1 VSSSSRT
8 LLVNAEVYSSSD
20 PFASAVMI
28 DDGVITWVGDEAGAR
43 VHTDLAD
50 QVVDLQGAFLAPGF
64 VDSHIHATSSGLRLV
79 GLDLSDARHAQD
91 VLDAITAHASDRASG
106 LIYGHGWD
114 ETVWAD
120 PSLPRRDEIDV
131 AAQGQHVYLS
141 RIDVHSALVSTSLVD
156 RCPDIDRVEG
166 FSSHGAVA
174 QRAHHLIREYA
185 FEQISAQDR
194 RDAQLATLSLA
205 ASKGVV
211 AVHEMGG
218 PTIGG
223 AEDLRTLLEVAADNV
238 GPKVTGYWGQLA
250 AEGGIELARELGARG
265 VGGDLFVD
273 GSLGSH
279 TAALHEPYCDAADTR
294 GVLYLSEDDI
304 TDHLVESTRA
314 GIQAGFHVIGDA
326 ACAAVAAGFR
336 RAGSIVGEQKLR
348 ACRHRLEHAE
358 MLSDADIAT
367 VIDLGACVSMQ
378 PMFDEL
384 WGVPDGM
391 YASRLG
397 DERAGSMNRFATIVG
412 AGGHLALNSDTPVTP
427 IDPWSIVRAATRHT
441 TPDERITARA
451 AFAAATRGGW
461 RAVGDS
467 QAGVI
472 SAGAPAHLAA
482 WRVDERDVHVPDS
495 RVADWSTDPRS
506 GTPGLPVLTGDLP
519 QCLATWVDGHV
530 VYGHDFVQASHG

>member
-1 VSSSSRT
+1 MSPSTRT
-8 LLVNAEVYSSSD
+8 LLVNAEVYSASD
-20 PFASAVMI
+20 PFATAVMI
-28 DDGVITWVGDEAGAR
+28 DDGVITWVGDDAGAR
-43 VHTDLAD
+43 VHTDLAHR
-50 QVVDLQGAFLAPGF
+50 VVDLQGAFLAPGF
-64 VDSHIHATSSGLRLV
+64 VDSHIHATSTGLRLV
-79 GLDLSDARHAQD
+79 GLDLSDARNAQD
-91 VLDAITAHASDRASG
+91 VLDAITAHATDRASG
-106 LIYGHGWD
+106 VIYGHGWD
-114 ETVWAD
+114 ETMWTD
-120 PSLPRRDEIDV
+120 SRLPRRHEIDV

-156 RCPDIDRVEG
+156 RCSDIARVEG
-166 FSSHGAVA
+166 FTPHGAVA
-174 QRAHHLIREYA
+174 RRAHHLLREYA

-194 RDAQLATLSLA
+194 RDAQRATLSLA
-205 ASKGVV
+205 ASNGVV
-211 AVHEMGG
+211 AVHEMSG

-223 AEDLRTLLEVAADNV
+223 AEDLRTLFALAADTAS
-238 GPKVTGYWGQLA
+238 PKVEGYWGQLA
-250 AEGGIELARELGARG
+250 SEGGIELARELGARG

-279 TAALHEPYCDAADTR
+279 TAALHQPYCDAADTH

-304 TDHLVESTRA
+304 ADHLVEATRA

-326 ACAAVAAGFR
+326 ACATVAAGFR
-336 RAGSIVGEQKLR
+336 RAATSVGEQMLR
-348 ACRHRLEHAE
+348 ARRHRLEHAE

-391 YASRLG
+391 YVTRLG
-397 DERAGSMNRFATIVG
+397 EERAGVMNRFATIVG
-412 AGGHLALNSDTPVTP
+412 AGGHLALNSDSPVTP
-427 IDPWSIVRAATRHT
+427 IDPWAIVRAATRHT
-441 TPDERITARA
+441 TPGERITARA

-472 SAGAPAHLAA
+472 SVGAPAHLAA
-482 WRVDERDVHVPDS
+482 WRVGERDVHVPDS

-506 GTPGLPVLTGDLP
+506 GTPGLPVLTHDLP
-519 QCLATWVDGHV
+519 ECLATWVAGDV

>member
-1 VSSSSRT
+1 MSPSTRT
-8 LLVNAEVYSSSD
+8 LLVNAEVYSASN
-20 PFASAVMI
+20 PFATAVMI
-28 DDGVITWVGDEAGAR
+28 DDGVITWVGDDAGAR
-43 VHTDLAD
+43 VHTDLAHR
-50 QVVDLQGAFLAPGF
+50 VVDLQGAFLAPGF
-64 VDSHIHATSSGLRLV
+64 VDSHIHATSTGLRLV
-79 GLDLSDARHAQD
+79 GLDLSDARNAQD
-91 VLDAITAHASDRASG
+91 VLDAITAHATDRASG
-106 LIYGHGWD
+106 VIYGHGWD
-114 ETVWAD
+114 ETMWTD
-120 PSLPRRDEIDV
+120 SRLPRRHEIDV

-156 RCPDIDRVEG
+156 RCSDIDRVEG
-166 FSSHGAVA
+166 FTSHGAVA
-174 QRAHHLIREYA
+174 RRAHHLLREYA

-194 RDAQLATLSLA
+194 RDAQRATLSLA
-205 ASKGVV
+205 ASNGVV
-211 AVHEMGG
+211 AVHEMSG

-223 AEDLRTLLEVAADNV
+223 AEDLRTLFALAADTA
-238 GPKVTGYWGQLA
+238 GPKVEGYWGQLA
-250 AEGGIELARELGARG
+250 SEGGIELARELGARG

-279 TAALHEPYCDAADTR
+279 TAALHQPYCDAADTH

-304 TDHLVESTRA
+304 ADHLVEATRA

-326 ACAAVAAGFR
+326 ACATVAAGFR
-336 RAGSIVGEQKLR
+336 RAATSVGEQMLR
-348 ACRHRLEHAE
+348 ARRHRLEHAE

-391 YASRLG
+391 YVTRLG
-397 DERAGSMNRFATIVG
+397 DERAGVMNRFATIVG
-412 AGGHLALNSDTPVTP
+412 AGGHLALNSDSPVTP
-427 IDPWSIVRAATRHT
+427 IDPWAIVRAATRHA
-441 TPDERITARA
+441 TPGERITARA

-472 SAGAPAHLAA
+472 SVGAPAHLAA
-482 WRVDERDVHVPDS
+482 WRAGERDVHVPDS

-506 GTPGLPVLTGDLP
+506 GTPGLPVLTHDLP
-519 QCLATWVDGHV
+519 ECLATWVAGDV
-530 VYGHDFVQASHG
+530 VYGHDFVQLSHG